1 MTKKSSP
8 KADAV
13 WAYLAEHQTATPAE
27 VAKATGVSYGY
38 AYKLMQNI
46 ANVWENGVVGSTMRE
61 ERKKEEAKSTAK
73 KPQASGGALKAS
85 SGERL
90 NLLNEAIELT
100 GGDRNAD
107 YGDPYDNH
115 KLIADIAALITGKE
129 LTAYDIVMVQVAT
142 KLSRMKVSRTKR
154 DHYVD
159 LMAYAGIAYECLR
172 EEDIG

>member
-1 MTKKSSP
+1 MATKSSP
-8 KADAV
+8 KAEKV
-13 WAYLAEHQTATPAE
+13 WAYLVKNKLATPAE

-38 AYKLMQNI
+38 VYKLM
-46 ANVWENGVVGSTMRE
+46 
-61 ERKKEEAKSTAK
+61 KKIGTPKEVFEEEAKSTAK
-73 KPQASGGALKAS
+73 KPLASGGVSKAS

-115 KLIADIAALITGKE
+115 KLIADIATLITGKE
-129 LTAYDIVMVQVAT
+129 LTAYDIVMVQIAT

-172 EEDIG
+172 EEGIG

>member
-1 MTKKSSP
+1 MTNKTSP
-8 KADAV
+8 KAEKV
-13 WAYLAEHQTATPAE
+13 WAYLVKNKLATPAE

-38 AYKLMQNI
+38 VYELMQK
-46 ANVWENGVVGSTMRE
+46 VGTPRE
-61 ERKKEEAKSTAK
+61 VFEEEVKSTAK
-73 KPQASGGALKAS
+73 KHLAFGGAIKRS
-85 SGERL
+85 SGARL
-90 NLLNEAIELT
+90 HLLNEAIELT

-107 YGDPYDNH
+107 YGDPYDTH

-142 KLSRMKVSRTKR
+142 KLARMKVSRTKR

>member
-1 MTKKSSP
+1 MATKSSP
-8 KADAV
+8 KAEKV
-13 WAYLAEHQTATPAE
+13 WAYLVKNKLATPAE

-38 AYKLMQNI
+38 VYKLM
-46 ANVWENGVVGSTMRE
+46 
-61 ERKKEEAKSTAK
+61 KKIGTPKEVFEEEAKSTAK
-73 KPQASGGALKAS
+73 KPLASGGVLKAS

-115 KLIADIAALITGKE
+115 KLIADIATLITGKE
-129 LTAYDIVMVQVAT
+129 LTAYDIVMVQIAT

-172 EEDIG
+172 EEDIS